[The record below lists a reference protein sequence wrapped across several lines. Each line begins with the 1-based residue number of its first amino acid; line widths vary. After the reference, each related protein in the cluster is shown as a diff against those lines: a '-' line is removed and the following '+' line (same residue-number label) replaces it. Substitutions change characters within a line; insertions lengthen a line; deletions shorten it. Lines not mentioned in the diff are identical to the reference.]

1 MKDAFGTELKIGDKV
16 AFIDKLSRKY
26 YLSSGVINKLNKK
39 MASINPIAWDG
50 DIICDCIIKREYNKI
65 VKLG

>member
-16 AFIDKLSRKY
+16 AYIDKLRRKY
-26 YLSSGVINKLNKK
+26 YLSSGVINKLNKE
-39 MASINPIAWDG
+39 MASINPIARNED
-50 DIICDCIIKREYNKI
+50 ICDAIVRREYNKI

>member
-16 AFIDKLSRKY
+16 AYKLSRKY
-26 YLSSGVINKLNKK
+26 YLSSGVINKLNKE
-39 MASINPIAWDG
+39 MASINPIARNG
-50 DIICDCIIKREYNKI
+50 DICDGIVRREYNKI

>member
-16 AFIDKLSRKY
+16 AYIDKLSRKY
-26 YLSSGVINKLNKK
+26 YLSSGVINKLNKEI
-39 MASINPIAWDG
+39 ASINQIARNG
-50 DIICDCIIKREYNKI
+50 DICDGIVRREYNKI